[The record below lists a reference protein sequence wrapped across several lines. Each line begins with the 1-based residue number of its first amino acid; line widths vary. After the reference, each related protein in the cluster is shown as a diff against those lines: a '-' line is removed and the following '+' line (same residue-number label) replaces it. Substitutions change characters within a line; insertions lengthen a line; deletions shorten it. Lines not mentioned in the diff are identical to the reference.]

1 MKLIQFVL
9 MFLLAAWILIYF
21 RKLRSLFFDRLIV
34 LLFTLLGM
42 VFVMMPEWTMQIA
55 HWMGVG
61 RGADLVIYFSL
72 VGFIFIFLMLFL
84 KIRDLEVRL
93 TNLARFEAIEHA
105 HRARPRDPGGA
116 QPEKEDKD

>member
-9 MFLLAAWILIYF
+9 LALFAAWILIYF

-34 LLFTLLGM
+34 LFFTLAGAL
-42 VFVMMPEWTMQIA
+42 FVVMPDWTMQIA
-55 HWMGVG
+55 RWMGVG

-84 KIRDLEVRL
+84 KIRDLEIRL

-105 HRARPRDPGGA
+105 RRALPQDPEGPRTG
-116 QPEKEDKD
+116 KERED